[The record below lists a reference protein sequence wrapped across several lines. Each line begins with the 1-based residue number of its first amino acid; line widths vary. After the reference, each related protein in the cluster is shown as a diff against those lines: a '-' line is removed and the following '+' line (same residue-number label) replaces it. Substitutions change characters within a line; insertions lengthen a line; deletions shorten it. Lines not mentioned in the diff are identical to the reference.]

1 MIDWGLLLRI
11 LHIVGTAIGVGA
23 ATMLEVFSIYFG
35 RDGKVDL
42 MEHEVLRIC
51 VTMLRIGLV
60 ILAFSGFGLLVM
72 WRLRLLGPDTFF
84 APRFMAKIT
93 ILLILLSVAMLVN
106 FRLINFKLGS
116 AISTTSWYAALILG
130 MWRKMEASYFL
141 IMFVYL
147 VFIGIVYF
155 SLEYIR
161 KIVARR
167 Q

>member
-1 MIDWGLLLRI
+1 MIDWGLVLRI
-11 LHIVGTAIGVGA
+11 SHIVGTALGVGA
-23 ATMLEVFSIYFG
+23 TTLLEIFSIKFG
-35 RDGKVDL
+35 RDGKIDFA
-42 MEHEVLRIC
+42 EHEVLRTC
-51 VTMLRIGLV
+51 VTVLRIGLI

-72 WRLRLLGPDTFF
+72 WRLRLLGPEVFY
-84 APRFMAKIT
+84 APRFLAKMT
-93 ILLILLSVAMLVN
+93 IVLVLLSVAMLVN
-106 FRLINFKLGS
+106 FKLINFKLGS
-116 AISTTSWYAALILG
+116 AISTTSWYAALVLG

-161 KIVARR
+161 KITARK